1 MSSDKH
7 DDLRA
12 FMEQA
17 RAQGAPPAGK
27 RMVLNPRTGKFEV
40 QSAGDRVGDNVPEVD
55 AEDMKAFSRG

>member
-7 DDLRA
+7 HDLRA

-27 RMVLNPRTGKFEV
+27 RMVLNPVTGKFEV
-40 QSAGDRVGDNVPEVD
+40 RSVGEPVGDQVAQVD
-55 AEDMKAFSRG
+55 AEDMKAFGRD